1 MLSFTRKE
9 KAMEPLMFYIGIGIT
24 MMFICGIG
32 YAAWLL
38 FRILRIGIR
47 LLKLKRAERRV
58 KMREAQLEQKMK
70 TEVEARGGM
79 FLKWVSPGFTG
90 VPDRIALLPGGR
102 IVFVEVKRPGEK
114 DGRSP
119 RQRRVAF
126 QLKGLGF
133 DVIRA
138 ASLEELRDAI

>member
-1 MLSFTRKE
+1 
-9 KAMEPLMFYIGIGIT
+9 MEPLMFYIGIGIT

-32 YAAWLL
+32 YAAWLQ

-70 TEVEARGGM
+70 IEVEARGGM

-102 IVFVEVKRPGEK
+102 IIFVEVKRAGEK

>member
-1 MLSFTRKE
+1 MLES
-9 KAMEPLMFYIGIGIT
+9 
-24 MMFICGIG
+24 
-32 YAAWLL
+32 
-38 FRILRIGIR
+38 
-47 LLKLKRAERRV
+47 
-58 KMREAQLEQKMK
+58 QLEQKMK
-70 TEVEARGGM
+70 KTIEGMGGM

>member
-1 MLSFTRKE
+1 
-9 KAMEPLMFYIGIGIT
+9 MEPLMFYIGIGIT

-47 LLKLKRAERRV
+47 WLKLKRAERRV

-70 TEVEARGGM
+70 KTVEARGGM
-79 FLKWVSPGFTG
+79 FLKWTSPGFTG

-102 IVFVEVKRPGEK
+102 AVFVEVKKPGTK

-119 RQRRVAF
+119 RQKRVAF
-126 QLKGLGF
+126 QLSELGF
-133 DVIRA
+133 DVVRA
-138 ASLEELRDAI
+138 DSLEDLTDAL